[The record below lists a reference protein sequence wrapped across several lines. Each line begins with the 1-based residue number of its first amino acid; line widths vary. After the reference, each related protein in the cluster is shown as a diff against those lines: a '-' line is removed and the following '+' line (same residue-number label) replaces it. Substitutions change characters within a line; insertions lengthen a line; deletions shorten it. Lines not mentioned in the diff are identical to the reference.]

1 MGTIN
6 YKTSDYITLGLV
18 PLSAYDLEQDAYF
31 MEEIREQVENYGG
44 TVEDAIYN
52 YISGCYEDDL
62 ENVRNELEK
71 QEFCYFHVRIEPG
84 YYEGFSL
91 YIENN
96 YGIYF
101 DSWED
106 KPCAQKEVTR
116 LKKFLLSCVDMG
128 LVECF
133 PGWCTGYSSREESIK
148 AISNAIKEIREE
160 IRNTPTWTQ
169 YERMEA

>member
-6 YKTSDYITLGLV
+6 YKTSDYITLGIV
-18 PLSAYDLEQDAYF
+18 PMTAYELEQDADF
-31 MEEIREQVENYGG
+31 MGCILEQVEEYGG
-44 TVEDAIYN
+44 TVEDAIYR
-52 YISGCYEDDL
+52 YISVCHEEDF

-71 QEFCYFHVRIEPG
+71 QDFHYFHVRIEPG

-96 YGIYF
+96 YGICY

-106 KPCAQKEVTR
+106 KREAQKEVTR
-116 LKKFLLSCVDMG
+116 LKKFLLACVDFG

-133 PGWCTGYSSREESIK
+133 PGWCTGFSSLEESIK
-148 AISNAIKEIREE
+148 AISCSVWAMRDE

-169 YERMEA
+169 YRKLEA